1 MIAAD
6 GDSVLAAI
14 VALQAVTTARGAAAA
29 HVHDRAREMRTR
41 LDRVARA
48 SCTVLVTGEAPLRV
62 SVTTVPAG
70 ASVVSGTS
78 VTPASATSAPRMAVR
93 LSAVRSGRRNSANSR
108 QRSASPR
115 VA

>member
-41 LDRVARA
+41 LDRVARD
-48 SCTVLVTGEAPLRV
+48 
-62 SVTTVPAG
+62 G
-70 ASVVSGTS
+70 AMRRAVMVVD
-78 VTPASATSAPRMAVR
+78 
-93 LSAVRSGRRNSANSR
+93 GRRGELDALGLVD
-108 QRSASPR
+108 ALGH
-115 VA
+115 VLALHAVLE